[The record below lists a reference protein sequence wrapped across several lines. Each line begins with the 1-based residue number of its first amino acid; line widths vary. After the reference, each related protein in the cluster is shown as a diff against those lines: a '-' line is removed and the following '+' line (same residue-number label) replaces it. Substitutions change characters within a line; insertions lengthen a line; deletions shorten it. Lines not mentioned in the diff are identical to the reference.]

1 MHNDSN
7 LCTQHCKEDG
17 QLCLA
22 GGSEPSAGI
31 VILIIIVLCP
41 LLCHPDDIDPDILES
56 LITMIQAMFTLVA
69 IQSAIMD
76 GTSQMQQLFAGN

>member
-1 MHNDSN
+1 MHSDSN
-7 LCTQHCKEDG
+7 LCTQHCNEEG

-22 GGSEPSAGI
+22 GGAELSAGI
-31 VILIIIVLCP
+31 IILMIVIVLCP
-41 LLCHPDDIDPDILES
+41 DDINPGILES